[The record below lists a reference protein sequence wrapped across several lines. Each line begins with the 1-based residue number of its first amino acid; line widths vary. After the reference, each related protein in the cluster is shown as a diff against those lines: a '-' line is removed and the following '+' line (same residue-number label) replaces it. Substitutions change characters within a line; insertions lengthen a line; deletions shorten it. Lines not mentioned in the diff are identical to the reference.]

1 MTASSLLPSLAAHM
15 APFGASVMTQH
26 VVLQLERV
34 CVCVFVW
41 VACACKCACVYV
53 CMLLYVRKEHVLARR
68 GGPVA
73 DVAIRCRPKH
83 LIAVRIVHVEPCN
96 LRWDSTSRVKTQ
108 LERYQLFV
116 QTYR

>member
-1 MTASSLLPSLAAHM
+1 
-15 APFGASVMTQH
+15 
-26 VVLQLERV
+26 
-34 CVCVFVW
+34 
-41 VACACKCACVYV
+41 
-53 CMLLYVRKEHVLARR
+53 MLLYVRKEHVLARR

-73 DVAIRCRPKH
+73 DVAIRGRPKH

-96 LRWDSTSRVKTQ
+96 LRWDSTNRVKTQ